1 MTQCDSMMMIAKWK
15 IIKDYICIKI
25 NIMDNKKRFLQFK
38 LFVSFQH
45 ETYIMSENK
54 NTEIYVVIVKSQ
66 LLK

>member
-54 NTEIYVVIVKSQ
+54 NTEIHVVIVKSQ

>member
-1 MTQCDSMMMIAKWK
+1 MIMIAKWK

-54 NTEIYVVIVKSQ
+54 NTEIHVVVVKSQ